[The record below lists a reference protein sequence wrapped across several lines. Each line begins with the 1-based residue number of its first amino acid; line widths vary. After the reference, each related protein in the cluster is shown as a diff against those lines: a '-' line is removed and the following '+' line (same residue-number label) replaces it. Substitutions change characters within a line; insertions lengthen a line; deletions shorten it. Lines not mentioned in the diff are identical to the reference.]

1 VVPTPPP
8 SLPPSTRLDRIISS
22 DDCGTRPPD
31 DEGDVGNGTA
41 ATTDDDDRPV
51 SGGRTIFDALL
62 RRRTLIAAVVS
73 VVAFLSPIIMVAI
86 ARPSSVDGS
95 GAPVLPG
102 RSTSDDSSDGLQPLQ
117 KYSLTFKLLRSTWNC
132 TLLTPFDTKVV

>member
-41 ATTDDDDRPV
+41 ATTDDDRPV

-86 ARPSSVDGS
+86 PRPSSVDGS